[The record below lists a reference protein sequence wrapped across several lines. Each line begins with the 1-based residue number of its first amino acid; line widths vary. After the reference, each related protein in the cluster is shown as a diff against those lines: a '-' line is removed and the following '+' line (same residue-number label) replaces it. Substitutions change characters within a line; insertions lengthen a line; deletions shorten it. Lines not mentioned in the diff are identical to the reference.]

1 MRTRIW
7 LLLLMGGFPMLGFSQ
22 TELNFSGKVT
32 DMQGFF
38 RQNQHYT
45 FNQFQQRFE
54 LEAHLLPSVQV
65 HLGLRNRIL
74 SGPLLRKNPTYA
86 TLFEYDSGLLDLTK
100 MHSVVFHKV
109 KGHADNAHNNRCDA
123 LARNAI
129 RENQKR
135 KES

>member
-54 LEAHLLPSVQV
+54 LDAHLLPQ
-65 HLGLRNRIL
+65 HLFSFFI
-74 SGPLLRKNPTYA
+74 SGSLPRSSLPTPQ
-86 TLFEYDSGLLDLTK
+86 
-100 MHSVVFHKV
+100 
-109 KGHADNAHNNRCDA
+109 
-123 LARNAI
+123 
-129 RENQKR
+129 ENI
-135 KES
+135 EAWLY